1 VFKMGKSSQKGK
13 ERLDDE
19 AAGIS
24 PSTSASTGMELSPVR
39 PKAFERSL
47 TDPSYFPPVGVHD
60 PPIGNGN
67 GGTSDTQG
75 QGQGHAQ
82 TNRDLTG
89 LGQIRDMRR
98 NDSIVTHTTSSS
110 SGEQARKYSTTGSSH
125 SSNIHGNGNLAGS
138 SSISQSSINGSGPG
152 QPARSPGSTGFGG
165 FKSRFFSNPSKTGAK
180 ERDASPDRE
189 LSASTSTSTSIAG
202 ENKYKGVGIGIGGT
216 GREVSIGSSSL
227 SPSDIS
233 PEKSLNGRGN
243 HPRTPNRQNLHPSP
257 TPREDHDSTAQTQ
270 TPTKSSGSAA
280 TRWLRRVVSAP
291 NTKALLSPNRT
302 TIPPVPPVPTSA
314 TQPHTPSSP
323 VIVITSQDH
332 ATESPTN
339 DDEPV
344 SPTKRNTPSPHKPP
358 IGSSLNPGGVTR
370 GQRAATISSGA
381 KAKDIQA
388 QLGIGGPGVSHHKQV
403 FRRTYSSNSIKTR
416 SVSFCPCLL
425 EYGVDLMSRLK

>member
-19 AAGIS
+19 PTGGIS
-24 PSTSASTGMELSPVR
+24 PSTSVGLSPVR

-60 PPIGNGN
+60 PPNGNGN

-75 QGQGHAQ
+75 HVQ

-89 LGQIRDMRR
+89 LGQLRDMDIRR

-125 SSNIHGNGNLAGS
+125 SSNVNGHGNLAGS
-138 SSISQSSINGSGPG
+138 SSISQSSVNVHGGHGQG
-152 QPARSPGSTGFGG
+152 QPARSPGSTPGFGG
-165 FKSRFFSNPSKTGAK
+165 FKSRFFSNPSKTGTR
-180 ERDASPDRE
+180 ERDASPSRE
-189 LSASTSTSTSIAG
+189 LSASTSTSIAG
-202 ENKYKGVGIGIGGT
+202 PDKYKGAGIGGT

-233 PEKSLNGRGN
+233 PEKSFNGRGKS
-243 HPRTPNRQNLHPSP
+243 PRTPNRQNLHPP
-257 TPREDHDSTAQTQ
+257 PLPLEDQDGGTQ

-291 NTKALLSPNRT
+291 NTKALLSPNKS
-302 TIPPVPPVPTSA
+302 TIPPVPPVPISA

-339 DDEPV
+339 DEEPV

-358 IGSSLNPGGVTR
+358 IGSSLNPGGITR

-416 SVSFCPCLL
+416 SVSLFLL
-425 EYGVDLMSRLK
+425 VEMIRN